1 MRPAIRILHVVD
13 SLGKGGL
20 ENGLANLIERMD
32 PQRFEHVVLTIRA
45 LGENAAR
52 LHRERVRVICL
63 EKQEKG
69 LPVQTHLLA
78 RQIREIQPHVVHS
91 RNWGTIEAVVAAWW
105 VRSAAIV
112 HSEHG
117 LESDVNITEPW
128 RRRRFRRLAYTLADR
143 VIAVS
148 HQLKDFHTKRTGFP
162 AHRVSVIHNGVD
174 GRRYYPDAE
183 TRASVRRELGVRP
196 GQFCIGSVGNLSPVK
211 DHMTLLRAVESLPG
225 DWRLFIVGKGPQL
238 SNLQAFKDSRPTWK
252 DRVSF
257 LGGSDRV
264 TQLLNALDVY
274 VLPSISEGIANSLLE
289 AMATGLP
296 VVATASGGNPEVVV
310 DGVSGT
316 LFPVG
321 DSACL
326 SDQLSALRASEELR
340 LALGRRA
347 LQRVRESFSIE
358 SMVRSYGE
366 MYEGLLPTGP
376 SAAKVVA

>member
-1 MRPAIRILHVVD
+1 
-13 SLGKGGL
+13 
-20 ENGLANLIERMD
+20 MD